1 MPGPYKCTHQTKKLL
16 SPMPGDSS
24 FLFTMLRQH
33 EALQRPDAQHKDAE
47 RDAVPAEHREGVL
60 FDIIHQEADRKDRD
74 DKRHNAA
81 HQQRADLTERKDAAL
96 GKELDQLEAG
106 GTRHDRDGQKE
117 GTGTRRRG
125 SCRRAG
131 RR

>member
-1 MPGPYKCTHQTKKLL
+1 
-16 SPMPGDSS
+16 MPGDSS
-24 FLFTMLRQH
+24 FLFTILRQH

-74 DKRHNAA
+74 DKRHDAA

-117 GTGTRRRG
+117 GELG
-125 SCRRAG
+125 RAG
-131 RR
+131 AAHTAEQAADDGRAAAGGAGDRSG